1 MGPQGPPP
9 SPRILRRFHHQVRLP
24 VLHQE
29 IPTPSYRLRNSDI
42 FQLGKHRTAC
52 SNKGHVSARLRE
64 AARAGGWGGAGLPWG
79 VGIPRCC
86 SWLLGRSSSQAS
98 SSRSPLGV
106 FQTVLFPAEGGATV
120 DSSLGNDTLPLQ
132 DFSADWGSASILRI
146 NGRAM
151 ATSWTPLS
159 TELFLGGGAAWG
171 KAMLFF
177 GFHPHHST
185 QPFRPGSRG

>member
-9 SPRILRRFHHQVRLP
+9 SPRTLRRFHHQVRLP

-52 SNKGHVSARLRE
+52 SNKQHVSARLRE
-64 AARAGGWGGAGLPWG
+64 AARAAGAAGLPWG
-79 VGIPRCC
+79 VGIPRRC
-86 SWLLGRSSSQAS
+86 SWLLRRSSSQAS

-106 FQTVLFPAEGGATV
+106 FQTVLFPAEGDATV
-120 DSSLGNDTLPLQ
+120 DSSLGNDTLPPPRTSGLI
-132 DFSADWGSASILRI
+132 GGRPASCMS
-146 NGRAM
+146 M
-151 ATSWTPLS
+151 AGPWQHHGLHLS

-171 KAMLFF
+171 KAMFFF

-185 QPFRPGSRG
+185 EPFRPGSRG